1 MSTTIDERVVEMRF
15 DNKQFE
21 SNVATSMSTLE
32 KLKKSLN
39 LTGASKGLEDVGA
52 ATKHVDMSGL
62 GGAVDSV
69 KAKFSALQVVGVTA
83 LANITNSAINAGK
96 SIVKSLTIDPVKS
109 GFNEY
114 ETKIGSIQTIL
125 ANTEHQGTT
134 LDDVTAAL
142 DELNLY
148 ADKTIYNFQE
158 MTRNIGTFTAAGIDL
173 ETSVRSIQGIAN
185 LAAISGS
192 TSQQASTAM
201 YQLSQALATGT
212 VKLQDWNSVV
222 NAGMGGKVFQNALI
236 QTAAMLDGSA
246 NDVAAWQAK
255 NIDAYGSFRESL
267 SRGAWLTSEV
277 LTKTLEQFTMAAEE
291 GSETWEEYKRSLMD
305 TGYTETQ
312 AENILKMANTASDAA
327 TKVKT
332 FTQLM
337 DTLKESAQ
345 SGWAQSWEIIIGD
358 FEKAKAVFTELSDLL
373 GGVIGKSADRR
384 NSFLSEVF
392 TSNWDKLISRINEAG
407 VETEQ
412 FEESLRKVTG
422 DDKLDSLIEKYGSL
436 KDVFRSGAL
445 DAKYL
450 KEALEELG
458 VAGKE
463 AGEAGKEAGEKI
475 KKGLSV
481 DLTNFFKKDHAIALS
496 YDSPDAESVKKI
508 QTALTELGFELPVN
522 GIFKA
527 ETKKAVTDFQKSVG
541 LAGTGV
547 VDQRTIDALIK
558 AGESLERVSEA
569 SEHIGEASETAKVNI
584 DDLVDGIGKLSG
596 RELLFNT
603 IRNSLEAIIKVIGTF
618 RDGWSEIFTTD
629 RMASGLYNAL
639 DALHSF
645 SEKLIISD
653 STANKLK
660 STFKGAIAIF
670 DILTSIVGGA
680 LKAGFDILSSVLDV
694 FGFDVLNITRN
705 IGDVIVAFRDW
716 IAENDVISE
725 MFGKIAE
732 IAKSGIKIVKDW
744 INSFAK
750 LPIVSDVI
758 KEIRRAFIRF
768 SLSAKDM
775 DHAMKKVVEW
785 FESLKD
791 LSIVQLALEKIKSA
805 FDSFNKSIPKA
816 VDAICKWFD
825 AFKQTDGVQKL
836 ISAVE
841 GLIEAFKKLF
851 SGELDSSEFA
861 TELGKNL
868 GKAVASLPE
877 IAAQIAKDFI
887 AGFQNG
893 ISDSVSG
900 VISSIVEFC
909 ANFVA
914 AFASA
919 LGIHSPSVIAYEDGA
934 NFIQGFIDGLKAMLG
949 SVVSVLK
956 KIGEVIVKVFKS
968 LWDSITDENGD
979 IEWGNLFRAGIL
991 VSAVWFLKQIVTAFS
1006 GIAKAFGSIDDLIA
1020 GVNKVLTSFS
1030 KVLNSVA
1037 WDIKA
1042 QAIKKMAIA
1051 VAILAA
1057 TVLVLSQVKDVGNL
1071 WNAVGVVLA
1080 LAAIL
1085 AGLAFALQWLS
1096 KSSATFDL
1104 ANKKFDIS
1112 GLKTSLLQIALAIL
1126 LVAASVKLLGGID
1139 DTETTK
1145 GFERLA
1151 VIAVGMLIFIEIL
1164 GAISNYSGDAS
1175 GIGGMMLKLSAVMIL
1190 MVGVCKLASKL
1201 SIGEM
1206 LKGAAFAAGFA
1217 VFVKF
1222 LVKALTV
1229 GKDSQLAKVA
1239 GLILSVSFSLAL
1251 MVGVCKLVSTLRLEE
1266 VLAGAAFVAGFAV
1279 FVKFLVKALTVGKDS
1294 QLAKVAGLILSVS
1307 FSLALMVGVCKLV
1320 STLRLEEVLAG
1331 AAFVAGFVFL
1341 LKCLVKVLAIGDK
1354 QTIANVASTLLAMS
1368 VAIAIMAAV
1377 AVALSFIPLR
1387 GLAKGIIAVGLL
1399 SGMMA
1404 LMTKSLKGAQN
1415 AKGAIMMMAIAIG
1428 IMAAAVVALSFIDT
1442 GKVIANALAM
1452 SAMMVA
1458 FAFMIKCLKGLK
1470 TGQAIKGALSL
1481 LALMVPLVAFV
1492 GILYLL
1498 DGVEGSTEKII
1509 SLTAAMAAFTIMA
1522 VVLSAVGHVASRA
1535 LKGAGA
1541 LLLLM
1546 GPLYVFVKIL
1556 QMLDGIEDIKDKII
1570 SLVAAMGAMTL
1581 LLGVLTVIGKG
1592 GPAAIV
1598 GIGSLL
1604 ALGASILAVGAIID
1618 EWPFLLDKIEIGVEV
1633 FKKIGSLAESM
1644 GAMAG
1649 FLGAL
1654 TAIGLG
1660 GPAAI
1665 IGIGSLL
1672 ALGASLLAVGA
1683 IIDEWPFLLDKI
1695 EIGVE
1700 VFGKIAGAIG
1710 TIFGNMVSSFGTTA
1724 SDGFTEMCSDLSTA
1738 MDDMVAVSDKA
1749 KKIDTSSFTVISDI
1763 IGALA
1768 DIGSLS
1774 IKTGFDDAFVKLF
1787 SWDKDM
1793 SSVKKFAEDGT
1804 ELFEALGEISS
1815 AAGATTIN
1823 TDAIKQLTGVATDLN
1838 GLRKDITTISSFG
1851 EFIGII
1857 MGQSMANFGA
1867 DCSKFIQEM
1876 VAGFSALKDE
1886 NGAILTLNTTAM
1898 TDLIEA
1904 GNELAKLKNKIGN
1917 ISSFGDLLKE
1927 LMGTGSL
1934 ETFGAD
1940 CSAFISSMSEAFSG
1954 LKNSDG
1960 ANLTLNITAMTDLIE
1975 AGNEL
1980 AKLKNEIGNI
1990 SDLGSYLKEKMGT
2003 GSLETF
2009 GADCSVFISSMSE
2022 AFSGLKNSDGA
2033 NVDLNVISLTDLIE
2047 AGNELAKLKNKIGNI
2062 SSFGDLL
2069 KELMGTGSLE
2079 TFGADCSAFISELM
2093 TGFSALKDE
2102 NGADVSLNLTAFEN
2116 LVTAAEDLNKLQA
2129 SLDGTNDI
2137 IAWFE
2142 GKQDLTGFAEGVKSF
2157 GSSMSEFAESLSDFS
2172 TDKINLAIGVANGVK
2187 DLAIAVEDVPFD
2199 GISDL
2204 LYDGVLADLGGILVA
2219 FNESI
2224 TGIDVKNVSIAV
2236 TATTRLKTLI
2246 AGLSELDASGV
2257 DNFKPVPVGEALSEY
2272 STSVA
2277 SLNIAAIDKSIA
2289 AANKIKAFISSL
2301 SSFKTGGI
2309 DSFKSA
2315 VDNLSAV
2322 NLSGVSDMMTE
2333 YSATMQ
2339 TSGATLANSL
2349 NSGLQSGLD
2358 VIKNTIKTVLSK
2370 AISSV
2375 GSKASAFRA
2384 AGSTLS
2390 SNLAGGISSGRGTA
2404 VSSASSVA
2412 SSAASSAR
2420 GAYTAFYGAGSY
2432 LVIGFAA
2439 GITENTFR
2447 AEAAA
2452 KAMAKDAYEAAR
2464 KELDVNS
2471 PSKVF
2476 KRLGTSVPEGFAI
2489 GLSMLGNEVESS
2501 ASDMA
2506 SVAINTTRDAMA
2518 TVLNTLNTDINSQ
2531 PTIRPIMD
2539 LSDVKTGADAIRG
2552 MFSGV
2557 QTIGVRS
2564 NLNAINASI
2573 NRTLQN
2579 GSNDDIISAINKL
2592 NDNLGNVRG
2601 DTYTVGNVT
2610 YDDGSNVSDAIK
2622 TIVRYARI
2630 GGRV

>member
-39 LTGASKGLEDVGA
+39 LTGASKGLEDVGT
-52 ATKHVDMSGL
+52 ATKRVDMSGL

-114 ETKIGSIQTIL
+114 ETKMGSIQTIL

-142 DELNLY
+142 DKLNLY

-236 QTAAMLDGSA
+236 QTAAVLDGA
-246 NDVAAWQAK
+246 ADDVAAWQAK
-255 NIDAYGSFRESL
+255 NIDAFGSFRESL

-277 LTKTLEQFTMAAEE
+277 LTRTLEQFTMAAEE
-291 GSETWEEYKRSLMD
+291 GSETWEEYKKSLMD
-305 TGYTETQ
+305 TGYTEAQ
-312 AENILKMANTASDAA
+312 AESILKMANTASDAA

-358 FEKAKAVFTELSDLL
+358 FEKAKEVFTELSDLL

-422 DDKLDSLIEKYGSL
+422 DDKLDGLIEKYGSL

-445 DAKYL
+445 DTKYL

-458 VAGKE
+458 AAGKE
-463 AGEAGKEAGEKI
+463 AGEEI
-475 KKGLSV
+475 TKGLSV
-481 DLTNFFKKDHAIALS
+481 DLTNFFKKDHAITLS

-508 QTALTELGFELPVN
+508 QTALTELGFELPVYGID
-522 GIFKA
+522 GIFKT
-527 ETKKAVTDFQKSVG
+527 ETRKAVIDFQKSVG

-547 VDQRTIDALIK
+547 VDQATIDALIK
-558 AGESLERVSEA
+558 AGESLEHISEA

-603 IRNSLEAIIKVIGTF
+603 IRNSLEAIIKVVGTF

-645 SEKLIISD
+645 SEKLIMSD

-660 STFKGAIAIF
+660 STFKGVIAIF

-725 MFGKIAE
+725 MFEKIVE
-732 IAKSGIKIVKDW
+732 IAKNSITIVKDW
-744 INSFAK
+744 VNSFAK

-758 KEIRRAFIRF
+758 KEIRRAFVRF

-775 DHAMKKVVEW
+775 DHAMKKVVQW

-825 AFKQTDGVQKL
+825 VFKQTDGVQKL

-841 GLIEAFKKLF
+841 GLIEAFKRLF

-909 ANFVA
+909 VNFVA

-919 LGIHSPSVIAYEDGA
+919 LGIRSPSVIAYEDGT

-949 SVVSVLK
+949 SVVFVLK

-968 LWDSITDENGD
+968 LWDSITDENGN
-979 IEWGNLFRAGIL
+979 IEWGKIFAAGVLI
-991 VSAVWFLKQIVTAFS
+991 SAAWFLKQIATAFS
-1006 GIAKAFGSIDDLIA
+1006 GIANAFGSIDDLIA

-1057 TVLVLSQVKDVGNL
+1057 TVLVLSQVKDVGKL
-1071 WNAVGVVLA
+1071 WNAVGVVAA
-1080 LAAIL
+1080 LAVIL
-1085 AGLAFALQWLS
+1085 VGLAFALQWLS

-1139 DTETTK
+1139 DTEATK

-1151 VIAVGMLIFIEIL
+1151 VIAVGMLAFVTIL
-1164 GAISNYSGDAS
+1164 GAVSKHSGDVS
-1175 GIGGMMLKLSAVMIL
+1175 GIGGMMLKLSAAMILMVGVCKLASMLSYGEMWKGALFAAGFVAFVKFLVKALSMGNDKQLAKVGGLLLSISLSMTL

-1201 SIGEM
+1201 SGEEM
-1206 LKGAAFAAGFA
+1206 FKGAAFAAGFV

-1266 VLAGAAFVAGFAV
+1266 VLAGV
-1279 FVKFLVKALTVGKDS
+1279 
-1294 QLAKVAGLILSVS
+1294 
-1307 FSLALMVGVCKLV
+1307 
-1320 STLRLEEVLAG
+1320 
-1331 AAFVAGFVFL
+1331 AFVAGFVFL

-1354 QTIANVASTLLAMS
+1354 QKIANVASTLLAMS

-1377 AVALSFIPLR
+1377 AVALSFIPLG
-1387 GLAKGIIAVGLL
+1387 GLAKGIVAVGLL
-1399 SGMMA
+1399 SGMMI
-1404 LMTKSLKGAQN
+1404 LMAKSLKGAQN

-1428 IMAAAVVALSFIDT
+1428 IMAAAVVALSFIDA
-1442 GKVIANALAM
+1442 GKVISNALAM
-1452 SAMMVA
+1452 STMMVA

-1498 DGVEGSTEKII
+1498 DGVEDSTEKII

-1522 VVLSAVGHVASRA
+1522 VVLAAVGNVASSA
-1535 LKGAGA
+1535 LMGVGA

-1546 GPLYVFVKIL
+1546 VPLVAFVGIL
-1556 QMLDGIEDIKDKII
+1556 HLLDGVEGIKDKII
-1570 SLVAAMGAMTL
+1570 SLVAAMAAMTL
-1581 LLGVLTVIGKG
+1581 LLAALTVIG
-1592 GPAAIV
+1592 A
-1598 GIGSLL
+1598 
-1604 ALGASILAVGAIID
+1604 
-1618 EWPFLLDKIEIGVEV
+1618 F
-1633 FKKIGSLAESM
+1633 
-1644 GAMAG
+1644 
-1649 FLGAL
+1649 
-1654 TAIGLG
+1654 

-1665 IGIGSLL
+1665 IGVGSLL
-1672 ALGASLLAVGA
+1672 ALLLAIGGLAVGIGAAMDAGIEIDKFLNNGLPILERLATGIGTMMGNFVSGFGTA
-1683 IIDEWPFLLDKI
+1683 ISEGFVTMSENLSTCMDELTKACDKAKNIDGSAFNGVGTLLDV
-1695 EIGVE
+1695 IGD
-1700 VFGKIAGAIG
+1700 IALTTVGTSLSDIFTLGGTSMDKFQKDGVAFFEAMTAIG
-1710 TIFGNMVSSFGTTA
+1710 TA
-1724 SDGFTEMCSDLSTA
+1724 S
-1738 MDDMVAVSDKA
+1738 
-1749 KKIDTSSFTVISDI
+1749 
-1763 IGALA
+1763 
-1768 DIGSLS
+1768 
-1774 IKTGFDDAFVKLF
+1774 
-1787 SWDKDM
+1787 
-1793 SSVKKFAEDGT
+1793 
-1804 ELFEALGEISS
+1804 
-1815 AAGATTIN
+1815 AG
-1823 TDAIKQLTGVATDLN
+1823 V
-1838 GLRKDITTISSFG
+1838 
-1851 EFIGII
+1851 
-1857 MGQSMANFGA
+1857 
-1867 DCSKFIQEM
+1867 
-1876 VAGFSALKDE
+1876 
-1886 NGAILTLNTTAM
+1886 TLNEESMDSIIAM
-1898 TDLIEA
+1898 AGKLVELQSSIEPIGGVIDFFNGRDDL
-1904 GNELAKLKNKIGN
+1904 G
-1917 ISSFGDLLKE
+1917 
-1927 LMGTGSL
+1927 
-1934 ETFGAD
+1934 TFGANAA
-1940 CSAFISSMSEAFSG
+1940 SFISSMQEAMGALSG
-1954 LKNSDG
+1954 ATFNEEAMGQIISAATGLSTLQSSLKPMDG
-1960 ANLTLNITAMTDLIE
+1960 VIDWFN
-1975 AGNEL
+1975 G
-1980 AKLKNEIGNI
+1980 K
-1990 SDLGSYLKEKMGT
+1990 SDLG
-2003 GSLETF
+2003 TF
-2009 GADCSVFISSMSE
+2009 G
-2022 AFSGLKNSDGA
+2022 
-2033 NVDLNVISLTDLIE
+2033 T
-2047 AGNELAKLKNKIGNI
+2047 KIG
-2062 SSFGDLL
+2062 
-2069 KELMGTGSLE
+2069 
-2079 TFGADCSAFISELM
+2079 
-2093 TGFSALKDE
+2093 
-2102 NGADVSLNLTAFEN
+2102 
-2116 LVTAAEDLNKLQA
+2116 
-2129 SLDGTNDI
+2129 
-2137 IAWFE
+2137 
-2142 GKQDLTGFAEGVKSF
+2142 
-2157 GSSMSEFAESLSDFS
+2157 EFA
-2172 TDKINLAIGVANGVK
+2172 TAMGNLKTNLG
-2187 DLAIAVEDVPFD
+2187 ED
-2199 GISDL
+2199 GISDSVVTSVTNAGNAINAL
-2204 LYDGVLADLGGILVA
+2204 QQALPTTSWFDGKMDLSTFSGYVDKFGTAISSFSSDAVNIDTYAINSAINAAYRIKTLVAAVSDLDTSGLSKLTGSLTSDGAIVNIGQAMSKFSNEVSDIDVSAVATSVTAATRLKALINTLADLDTSGI
-2219 FNESI
+2219 E
-2224 TGIDVKNVSIAV
+2224 
-2236 TATTRLKTLI
+2236 
-2246 AGLSELDASGV
+2246 
-2257 DNFKPVPVGEALSEY
+2257 NFKPVDIGDALKSY
-2272 STSVA
+2272 SNTVS

-2289 AANKIKAFISSL
+2289 VANKIKAFISSL

-2315 VDNLSAV
+2315 VDNLSTV

-2333 YSATMQ
+2333 YSTTMQ
-2339 TSGATLANSL
+2339 TSGVTLANSL
-2349 NSGLQSGLD
+2349 NSGLQSGLG
-2358 VIKNTIKTVLSK
+2358 VIKNTINSVLSK
-2370 AISSV
+2370 AISSIR
-2375 GSKASAFRA
+2375 SKASAFRA

-2390 SNLAGGISSGRGTA
+2390 SNLASGISSGRGTA

-2452 KAMAKDAYEAAR
+2452 AAMAKAAYEAAR

-2518 TVLNTLNTDINSQ
+2518 TVLNTLNTDIDSQ

-2552 MFSGV
+2552 MFNGV
-2557 QTIGVRS
+2557 QTVGVRS

-2592 NDNLGNVRG
+2592 NDNLGNARG

>member
-39 LTGASKGLEDVGA
+39 LSGASKGLENVSA
-52 ATKHVDMSGL
+52 AAKRVDMSGL

-69 KAKFSALQVVGVTA
+69 KAQFSALQVVGVTA

-96 SIVKSLTIDPVKS
+96 NIVKSLTIDPVKS
-109 GFNEY
+109 GLNEY

-142 DELNLY
+142 DRLNLY

-158 MTRNIGTFTAAGIDL
+158 MTRNIGTFTAAGVDL

-192 TSQQASTAM
+192 TSQQASVAM

-212 VKLQDWNSVV
+212 IKLQDWNSVV

-236 QTAAMLDGSA
+236 QTAAVLDGA
-246 NDVAAWQAK
+246 ADDVAAWQAK
-255 NIDAYGSFRESL
+255 NIDAFGSFRESL

-277 LTKTLEQFTMAAEE
+277 LTRTLEQFTMAAEE
-291 GSETWEEYKRSLMD
+291 GSETWEAYKKSLMD
-305 TGYTETQ
+305 TGYTEAQ
-312 AENILKMANTASDAA
+312 AESILKMANTASDAA

-345 SGWAQSWEIIIGD
+345 SGWAQSWEIIIGN
-358 FEKAKAVFTELSDLL
+358 FEEAKAVFTELSDLL
-373 GGVIGKSADRR
+373 GGFIGKTADQR
-384 NSFLSEVF
+384 NNFLSEVF

-407 VETEQ
+407 IETEQ
-412 FEESLRKVTG
+412 FEESIRKVAG
-422 DDKLDSLIEKYGSL
+422 DDNLDDLIEKYGSL
-436 KDVFRSGAL
+436 GEAVRSGAL
-445 DAKYL
+445 DTKYL
-450 KEALEELG
+450 KEALKEIGKTGEE
-458 VAGKE
+458 V
-463 AGEAGKEAGEKI
+463 GEQI
-475 KKGLSV
+475 TKGLSV
-481 DLTNFFKKDHAIALS
+481 DLSDIFPGKYGEATLAWGSDSVESIKK
-496 YDSPDAESVKKI
+496 V
-508 QTALTELGFELPVN
+508 QTALTELGFELPKYGID
-522 GIFKA
+522 GIFED
-527 ETKKAVTDFQKSVG
+527 ETRQAVIDFQKSVG
-541 LAGTGV
+541 LAGTGI
-547 VDQRTIDALIK
+547 VDQATIDALIK
-558 AGESLERVSEA
+558 AGDAIERVGETSEKTGN
-569 SEHIGEASETAKVNI
+569 SIEKTEVNI
-584 DDLVDGIGKLSG
+584 DDLVDSIGKLSG

-603 IRNSLEAIIKVIGTF
+603 IRNSLEAIIKIVETV
-618 RDGWSEIFTTD
+618 REAWSEIFTTD
-629 RMASGLYNAL
+629 RMASGLYNFL

-653 STANKLK
+653 NAANKLK
-660 STFKGAIAIF
+660 STFKGVIAIF

-680 LKAGFDILSSVLDV
+680 LKAVFDILSSVLDT
-694 FGFDVLNITRN
+694 FGFDVLNITRS

-716 IAENDVISE
+716 LAENDLITK
-725 MFGKIAE
+725 MFEKVVE
-732 IAKSGIKIVKDW
+732 VAKSGIKIVKGW
-744 INSFAK
+744 LNSFAK
-750 LPIVSDVI
+750 LPIVNDVI

-775 DHAMKKVVEW
+775 DHTMKKVVEW

-791 LSIVQLALEKIKSA
+791 LSIVQFALEKIKSA

-836 ISAVE
+836 VTAVKD
-841 GLIEAFKKLF
+841 LIDAVKKLL

-868 GKAVASLPE
+868 GKALASLPD
-877 IAAQIAKDFI
+877 IAVQIAKDFI

-900 VISSIVEFC
+900 VISGIIEFC
-909 ANFVA
+909 VNFVT

-919 LGIHSPSVIAYEDGA
+919 LGVHSPSVIAYEDGT
-934 NFIQGFIDGLKAMLG
+934 NFIQGFIDGLKAMIG

-956 KIGEVIVKVFKS
+956 KIGGVIVKVFKS
-968 LWDSITDENGD
+968 LWDSITDENGN
-979 IEWGNLFRAGIL
+979 IEWGKLFAAGIL
-991 VSAVWFLKQIVTAFS
+991 ISAAWFLKQIATAFT
-1006 GIAKAFGSIDDLIA
+1006 GIANAFGSIDDLIA

-1057 TVLVLSQVKDVGNL
+1057 TVLVLSQVKDVGKL
-1071 WNAVGVVLA
+1071 WNAVGVVAA

-1085 AGLAFALQWLS
+1085 VGLAFALQLMS

-1104 ANKKFDIS
+1104 ANKKIDIS
-1112 GLKTSLLQIALAIL
+1112 GLKDSLLQIALAIL
-1126 LVAASVKLLGGID
+1126 LVAASVKLLGRID
-1139 DTETTK
+1139 DTTATK

-1151 VIAVGMLIFIEIL
+1151 VIAVGMLAFVTIL
-1164 GAISNYSGDAS
+1164 GAVSKHGGDVR
-1175 GIGGMMLKLSAVMIL
+1175 GIGGMMLKLSAAMIL

-1201 SIGEM
+1201 SGEEM
-1206 LKGAAFAAGFA
+1206 LKGAAFAAGFVVFVKFLVKA
-1217 VFVKF
+1217 LSMGNDKQLAKVGGLLLSISLSMTLMVGVCKLASKLSDKEILKGAAFAAGFVVFVKF

-1239 GLILSVSFSLAL
+1239 GLILSVSFSLSL
-1251 MVGVCKLVSTLRLEE
+1251 MVGVCKLVSM
-1266 VLAGAAFVAGFAV
+1266 
-1279 FVKFLVKALTVGKDS
+1279 
-1294 QLAKVAGLILSVS
+1294 LS
-1307 FSLALMVGVCKLV
+1307 
-1320 STLRLEEVLAG
+1320 LEEVLAG

-1354 QTIANVASTLLAMS
+1354 QRIANVASTLLAMS

-1377 AVALSFIPLR
+1377 AVALSFIPLG

-1399 SGMMA
+1399 SGMMV
-1404 LMTKSLKGAQN
+1404 LMVKSLKGAQN
-1415 AKGAIMMMAIAIG
+1415 AKGAIMMMAITIG
-1428 IMAAAVVALSFIDT
+1428 IMAAAVAALSFIDT

-1458 FAFMIKCLKGLK
+1458 FAFMIKCLKGLNI
-1470 TGQAIKGALSL
+1470 GQAIKGALGL
-1481 LALMVPLVAFV
+1481 LALMVPLAAFV

-1498 DGVEGSTEKII
+1498 DGGEDSTEKII

-1522 VVLSAVGHVASRA
+1522 VVLSAVGHVAARA
-1535 LKGAGA
+1535 LKGVGA

-1556 QMLDGIEDIKDKII
+1556 QMLDGVEDIKDKII

-1581 LLGVLTVIGKG
+1581 LLGV
-1592 GPAAIV
+1592 
-1598 GIGSLL
+1598 
-1604 ALGASILAVGAIID
+1604 
-1618 EWPFLLDKIEIGVEV
+1618 
-1633 FKKIGSLAESM
+1633 
-1644 GAMAG
+1644 
-1649 FLGAL
+1649 L

-1683 IIDEWPFLLDKI
+1683 IIDEWPFLLDKL
-1695 EIGVE
+1695 EIGIE

-1724 SDGFTEMCSDLSTA
+1724 SDGFAEMCSDLSTA

-1763 IGALA
+1763 IGALV

-1774 IKTGFDDAFVKLF
+1774 IKTGFDDTFVKLF

-1804 ELFEALGEISS
+1804 ELFKALGEISS

-1876 VAGFSALKDE
+1876 VTGFSALKDE
-1886 NGAILTLNTTAM
+1886 NGANVTLNTTTM
-1898 TDLIEA
+1898 TNLI
-1904 GNELAKLKNKIGN
+1904 K
-1917 ISSFGDLLKE
+1917 
-1927 LMGTGSL
+1927 
-1934 ETFGAD
+1934 
-1940 CSAFISSMSEAFSG
+1940 
-1954 LKNSDG
+1954 
-1960 ANLTLNITAMTDLIE
+1960 

-1980 AKLKNEIGNI
+1980 AKLKNE
-1990 SDLGSYLKEKMGT
+1990 
-2003 GSLETF
+2003 
-2009 GADCSVFISSMSE
+2009 
-2022 AFSGLKNSDGA
+2022 
-2033 NVDLNVISLTDLIE
+2033 
-2047 AGNELAKLKNKIGNI
+2047 IGNI

-2093 TGFSALKDE
+2093 NGFSALKDENGADVDLNVSGLATIITEAGKLSEFQNDITNIQSFSDFIAKTFTQDALSKFGTNCSDFITSLTKAFSSLKDE

-2116 LVTAAEDLNKLQA
+2116 LVTVAEDLNKLQA

-2157 GSSMSEFAESLSDFS
+2157 GSSISEFAESLSDFS
-2172 TDKINLAIGVANGVK
+2172 TDKINLAIGVANRVK
-2187 DLAIAVEDVPFD
+2187 DLAIAVEDISFD

-2257 DNFKPVPVGEALSEY
+2257 DNFKPVPIGETLSEY
-2272 STSVA
+2272 STSVV
-2277 SLNIAAIDKSIA
+2277 SLNVAAIDKSIT
-2289 AANKIKAFISSL
+2289 AANKIKTFISSL
-2301 SSFKTGGI
+2301 SGFNTGGV

-2315 VDNLSAV
+2315 VNNLSTV
-2322 NLSGVSDMMTE
+2322 NLSGISDMMIE
-2333 YSATMQ
+2333 YSSKMQ
-2339 TSGATLANSL
+2339 TSGTTLANSL
-2349 NSGLQSGLD
+2349 NSGMQSGLT
-2358 VIKNTIKTVLSK
+2358 VINN
-2370 AISSV
+2370 
-2375 GSKASAFRA
+2375 
-2384 AGSTLS
+2384 TLS
-2390 SNLAGGISSGRGTA
+2390 SVLTKAVSSIRSKAYAFRDAGRILSINLASGISSGRGSA

-2412 SSAASSAR
+2412 SSAATEVNSQ
-2420 GAYTAFYGAGSY
+2420 YGAFRTAGHY
-2432 LVIGFAA
+2432 LVAGFCK
-2439 GITENTFR
+2439 GIDESTWM
-2447 AEAAA
+2447 AKAKA
-2452 KAMAKDAYEAAR
+2452 KAMAKAAVEAA
-2464 KELDVNS
+2464 KAELGVAS

-2476 KRLGTSVPEGFAI
+2476 KQIGAYSAEGFAI
-2489 GLSMLGNEVESS
+2489 GLSMLGNEVEES
-2501 ASDMA
+2501 ASSMA
-2506 SVAINTTRDAMA
+2506 SIAVNTARNTMS
-2518 TVLNTLNTDINSQ
+2518 TVLDTLNTEVDSQ
-2531 PTIRPIMD
+2531 PTIRPIVD
-2539 LSDVKTGADAIRG
+2539 LSDVKTGADAIHG
-2552 MFSGV
+2552 MFNGV
-2557 QTIGVRS
+2557 QTVGVRS

-2573 NRTLQN
+2573 NSKLQN
-2579 GSNDDIISAINKL
+2579 GSNDDVVSAINKL
-2592 NDNLGNVRG
+2592 NDGLANVKG
-2601 DTYTVGNVT
+2601 DTYTFGNFT
-2610 YDDGSNVSDAIK
+2610 YDDGSNISDTIK
-2622 TIVRYARI
+2622 TLIRYAKI

>member
-39 LTGASKGLEDVGA
+39 LSGASKGLENVSA
-52 ATKHVDMSGL
+52 AAKRVDMSGL

-69 KAKFSALQVVGVTA
+69 KAQFSALQVVGVTA

-96 SIVKSLTIDPVKS
+96 NIVKSLTIDPVKS
-109 GFNEY
+109 GLNEY

-142 DELNLY
+142 DRLNLY

-158 MTRNIGTFTAAGIDL
+158 MTRNIGTFTAAGVDL

-192 TSQQASTAM
+192 TSQQASVAM

-212 VKLQDWNSVV
+212 IKLQDWNSVV

-236 QTAAMLDGSA
+236 QTAAVLDGA
-246 NDVAAWQAK
+246 ADDVAAWQAK
-255 NIDAYGSFRESL
+255 NIDAFGSFRESL

-277 LTKTLEQFTMAAEE
+277 LTRTLEQFTMAAEE
-291 GSETWEEYKRSLMD
+291 GSETWEAYKKSLMD
-305 TGYTETQ
+305 TGYTEAQ
-312 AENILKMANTASDAA
+312 AESILKMANTASDAA

-345 SGWAQSWEIIIGD
+345 SGWAQSWEIIIGN
-358 FEKAKAVFTELSDLL
+358 FEEAKAVFTELSDLL
-373 GGVIGKSADRR
+373 GGFIGKTADQR
-384 NSFLSEVF
+384 NNFLSEVF

-407 VETEQ
+407 IETEQ
-412 FEESLRKVTG
+412 FEESIRKVAG
-422 DDKLDSLIEKYGSL
+422 DDNLDDLIEKYGSL
-436 KDVFRSGAL
+436 GEAVRSGAL
-445 DAKYL
+445 DTKYL
-450 KEALEELG
+450 KEALKEIGKTGEE
-458 VAGKE
+458 V
-463 AGEAGKEAGEKI
+463 GEQI
-475 KKGLSV
+475 TKGLSV
-481 DLTNFFKKDHAIALS
+481 DLSDIFPGKYGEATLAWGSDSVESIKK
-496 YDSPDAESVKKI
+496 V
-508 QTALTELGFELPVN
+508 QTALTELGFELPKYGID
-522 GIFKA
+522 GIFED
-527 ETKKAVTDFQKSVG
+527 ETRQAVIDFQKSVG
-541 LAGTGV
+541 LAGTGI
-547 VDQRTIDALIK
+547 VDQATIDALIK
-558 AGESLERVSEA
+558 AGDAIERVGETSEKTGN
-569 SEHIGEASETAKVNI
+569 SIEKTEVNI
-584 DDLVDGIGKLSG
+584 DDLVDSIGKLSG

-603 IRNSLEAIIKVIGTF
+603 IRNSLEAIIKIVETV
-618 RDGWSEIFTTD
+618 REAWSEIFTTD
-629 RMASGLYNAL
+629 RMASGLYNFL

-653 STANKLK
+653 NAANKLK
-660 STFKGAIAIF
+660 STFKGVIAIF

-680 LKAGFDILSSVLDV
+680 LKAVFDILSSVLDT
-694 FGFDVLNITRN
+694 FGFDVLNITRS

-716 IAENDVISE
+716 LAENDLITK
-725 MFGKIAE
+725 MFEKVVE
-732 IAKSGIKIVKDW
+732 VAKSGIKIVKGW
-744 INSFAK
+744 LNSFAK
-750 LPIVSDVI
+750 LPIVNDVI

-775 DHAMKKVVEW
+775 DHTMKKVVEW

-791 LSIVQLALEKIKSA
+791 LSIVQFALEKIKSA

-836 ISAVE
+836 VTAVKD
-841 GLIEAFKKLF
+841 LIDAVKKLL

-868 GKAVASLPE
+868 GKALASLPD
-877 IAAQIAKDFI
+877 IAVQIAKDFI

-900 VISSIVEFC
+900 VISGIIEFC
-909 ANFVA
+909 VNFVT

-919 LGIHSPSVIAYEDGA
+919 LGVHSPSVIAYEDGT
-934 NFIQGFIDGLKAMLG
+934 NFIQGFIDGLKAMIG

-956 KIGEVIVKVFKS
+956 KIGGVIVKVFKS
-968 LWDSITDENGD
+968 LWDSITDENGN
-979 IEWGNLFRAGIL
+979 IEWGKLFAAGIL
-991 VSAVWFLKQIVTAFS
+991 ISAAWFLKQIATAFT
-1006 GIAKAFGSIDDLIA
+1006 GIANAFGSIDDLIA

-1057 TVLVLSQVKDVGNL
+1057 TVLVLSQVKDVGKL
-1071 WNAVGVVLA
+1071 WNAVGVVAA

-1085 AGLAFALQWLS
+1085 VGLAFALQLMS

-1104 ANKKFDIS
+1104 ANKKIDIS
-1112 GLKTSLLQIALAIL
+1112 GLKDSLLQIALAIL
-1126 LVAASVKLLGGID
+1126 LVAASVKLLGRID
-1139 DTETTK
+1139 DTTATK

-1151 VIAVGMLIFIEIL
+1151 VIAVGMLAFVTIL
-1164 GAISNYSGDAS
+1164 GAVSKHGGDVR
-1175 GIGGMMLKLSAVMIL
+1175 GIGGMMLKLSAAMIL

-1201 SIGEM
+1201 SGEEM
-1206 LKGAAFAAGFA
+1206 LKGAAFAAGFVVFVKFLVKA
-1217 VFVKF
+1217 LSMGNDKQLAKVGGLLLSISLSMTLMVGVCKLASKLSDKEILKGAAFAAGFVVFVKF

-1239 GLILSVSFSLAL
+1239 GLILSVSFSLSL
-1251 MVGVCKLVSTLRLEE
+1251 MVGVCKLVSM
-1266 VLAGAAFVAGFAV
+1266 
-1279 FVKFLVKALTVGKDS
+1279 
-1294 QLAKVAGLILSVS
+1294 LS
-1307 FSLALMVGVCKLV
+1307 
-1320 STLRLEEVLAG
+1320 LEEVLAG

-1354 QTIANVASTLLAMS
+1354 QRIANVASTLLAMS

-1377 AVALSFIPLR
+1377 AVALSFIPLG

-1399 SGMMA
+1399 SGMMV
-1404 LMTKSLKGAQN
+1404 LMVKSLKGAQN
-1415 AKGAIMMMAIAIG
+1415 AKGAIMMMAITIG
-1428 IMAAAVVALSFIDT
+1428 IMAAAVAALSFIDT

-1458 FAFMIKCLKGLK
+1458 FAFMIKCLKGLNI
-1470 TGQAIKGALSL
+1470 GQAIKGALGL
-1481 LALMVPLVAFV
+1481 LALMVPLAAFV

-1498 DGVEGSTEKII
+1498 DGGEDSTEKII

-1522 VVLSAVGHVASRA
+1522 VVLSAVGHVAARA
-1535 LKGAGA
+1535 LKGVGA

-1556 QMLDGIEDIKDKII
+1556 QMLDGVEDIKDKII

-1581 LLGVLTVIGKG
+1581 LLGV
-1592 GPAAIV
+1592 
-1598 GIGSLL
+1598 
-1604 ALGASILAVGAIID
+1604 
-1618 EWPFLLDKIEIGVEV
+1618 
-1633 FKKIGSLAESM
+1633 
-1644 GAMAG
+1644 
-1649 FLGAL
+1649 L

-1683 IIDEWPFLLDKI
+1683 IIDEWPFLLDKL
-1695 EIGVE
+1695 EIGIE

-1724 SDGFTEMCSDLSTA
+1724 SDGFAEMCSDLSTA

-1763 IGALA
+1763 IGALV

-1774 IKTGFDDAFVKLF
+1774 IKTGFDDTFVKLF

-1804 ELFEALGEISS
+1804 ELFKALGEISS

-1876 VAGFSALKDE
+1876 VTGFSALKDE
-1886 NGAILTLNTTAM
+1886 NGANVTLNTTTM
-1898 TDLIEA
+1898 TNLI
-1904 GNELAKLKNKIGN
+1904 K
-1917 ISSFGDLLKE
+1917 
-1927 LMGTGSL
+1927 
-1934 ETFGAD
+1934 
-1940 CSAFISSMSEAFSG
+1940 
-1954 LKNSDG
+1954 
-1960 ANLTLNITAMTDLIE
+1960 

-1980 AKLKNEIGNI
+1980 AKLKNE
-1990 SDLGSYLKEKMGT
+1990 
-2003 GSLETF
+2003 
-2009 GADCSVFISSMSE
+2009 
-2022 AFSGLKNSDGA
+2022 
-2033 NVDLNVISLTDLIE
+2033 
-2047 AGNELAKLKNKIGNI
+2047 IGNI

-2093 TGFSALKDE
+2093 NGFSALKDENGADVDLNVSGLATIITEAGKLSEFQNDITNIQSFSDFIAKTFTPDALSKFGTNCSDFITSLTKAFSSLKDE

-2116 LVTAAEDLNKLQA
+2116 LVTVAEDLNKLQA

-2157 GSSMSEFAESLSDFS
+2157 GSSISEFAESLSDFS
-2172 TDKINLAIGVANGVK
+2172 TDKINLAIGVANRVK
-2187 DLAIAVEDVPFD
+2187 DLAIAVEDISFD

-2257 DNFKPVPVGEALSEY
+2257 DNFKPVPIGETLSEY
-2272 STSVA
+2272 STSVV
-2277 SLNIAAIDKSIA
+2277 SLNVAAIDKSIT
-2289 AANKIKAFISSL
+2289 AANKIKTFISSL
-2301 SSFKTGGI
+2301 SGFNTGGV

-2315 VDNLSAV
+2315 VNNLSTV
-2322 NLSGVSDMMTE
+2322 NLSGISDMMIE
-2333 YSATMQ
+2333 YSSKMQ
-2339 TSGATLANSL
+2339 TSGTTLANSL
-2349 NSGLQSGLD
+2349 NSGMQSGLT
-2358 VIKNTIKTVLSK
+2358 VINN
-2370 AISSV
+2370 
-2375 GSKASAFRA
+2375 
-2384 AGSTLS
+2384 TLS
-2390 SNLAGGISSGRGTA
+2390 SVLTKAVSSIRSKAYAFRDAGRILSINLASGISSGRGSA

-2412 SSAASSAR
+2412 SSAATEVNSQ
-2420 GAYTAFYGAGSY
+2420 YGAFRTAGHY
-2432 LVIGFAA
+2432 LVAGFCK
-2439 GITENTFR
+2439 GIDESTWM
-2447 AEAAA
+2447 AKAKA
-2452 KAMAKDAYEAAR
+2452 KAMAKAAVEAA
-2464 KELDVNS
+2464 KAELGVAS

-2476 KRLGTSVPEGFAI
+2476 KQIGAYSAEGFAI
-2489 GLSMLGNEVESS
+2489 GLSMLGNEVEES
-2501 ASDMA
+2501 ASSMA
-2506 SVAINTTRDAMA
+2506 SIAVNTARNTMS
-2518 TVLNTLNTDINSQ
+2518 TVLDTLNTEVDSQ
-2531 PTIRPIMD
+2531 PTIRPIVD
-2539 LSDVKTGADAIRG
+2539 LSDVKTGADAIHG
-2552 MFSGV
+2552 MFNGV
-2557 QTIGVRS
+2557 QTVGVRS

-2573 NRTLQN
+2573 NSKLQN
-2579 GSNDDIISAINKL
+2579 GSNDDVVSAINKL
-2592 NDNLGNVRG
+2592 NDGLANVKG
-2601 DTYTVGNVT
+2601 DTYTFGNFT
-2610 YDDGSNVSDAIK
+2610 YDDGSNISDTIK
-2622 TIVRYARI
+2622 TLIRYAKI

>member
-1 MSTTIDERVVEMRF
+1 
-15 DNKQFE
+15 
-21 SNVATSMSTLE
+21 MSTLE

-39 LTGASKGLEDVGA
+39 LTGASKGLEDVGT
-52 ATKHVDMSGL
+52 ATKRVDMSGL

-83 LANITNSAINAGK
+83 LANITNSAVNAGK
-96 SIVKSLTIDPVKS
+96 STIKSLTIDPVKT
-109 GFNEY
+109 GFDEY
-114 ETKIGSIQTIL
+114 ETKMGSIQTIL

-134 LDDVTAAL
+134 LNDVTAAL
-142 DELNLY
+142 DKLNLY
-148 ADKTIYNFQE
+148 ADKTIYNFKE

-236 QTAAMLDGSA
+236 QTAAVLDGA
-246 NDVAAWQAK
+246 GDDVAAWQAK
-255 NIDAYGSFRESL
+255 NIDAFGSFRESL

-277 LTKTLEQFTMAAEE
+277 LTRTLEQFTMAAEE
-291 GSETWEEYKRSLMD
+291 GSETWEEYKKSLMD
-305 TGYTETQ
+305 TGYTEAQ
-312 AENILKMANTASDAA
+312 AESILKMANTASDAA

-358 FEKAKAVFTELSDLL
+358 FEQAKEVFTELSDLL

-392 TSNWDKLISRINEAG
+392 TSNWDKIISRINEAG

-412 FEESLRKVTG
+412 FEESLRKVAG

-527 ETKKAVTDFQKSVG
+527 ETRKAVIDFQKSVG
-541 LAGTGV
+541 LAGTGA
-547 VDQRTIDALIK
+547 VDQKTIDALIK

-569 SEHIGEASETAKVNI
+569 SEHIGEASEAAKVNI

-660 STFKGAIAIF
+660 STFKGVIAIF

-725 MFGKIAE
+725 MFGKIVE
-732 IAKSGIKIVKDW
+732 IVKSGIKIVKDW
-744 INSFAK
+744 VNSFAK

-758 KEIRRAFIRF
+758 KEIRRAFIGF

-775 DHAMKKVVEW
+775 GHTMKKVVQW
-785 FESLKD
+785 FESLRD

-877 IAAQIAKDFI
+877 IAAQIASNFI
-887 AGFQNG
+887 QGFQNG

-919 LGIHSPSVIAYEDGA
+919 LGIHSSSVIAYEDGT

-979 IEWGNLFRAGIL
+979 IEWRKLFGAGIL
-991 VSAVWFLKQIVTAFS
+991 ISAAWFLKQIATAFS
-1006 GIAKAFGSIDDLIA
+1006 GIANAFGSIDDLIA
-1020 GVNKVLTSFS
+1020 GVNKVLKSFS

-1057 TVLVLSQVKDVGNL
+1057 TVLVLSQVKDVGSL
-1071 WNAVGVVLA
+1071 WNAVGVVFA

-1112 GLKTSLLQIALAIL
+1112 GLKDNLLQIALAIL
-1126 LVAASVKLLGGID
+1126 LVAASVKLLSGID
-1139 DTETTK
+1139 DTEAEK

-1151 VIAVGMLIFIEIL
+1151 VIAVGMLVFIEIL
-1164 GAISNYSGDAS
+1164 GAISNYSGDVS
-1175 GIGGMMLKLSAVMIL
+1175 GIGGMMLKLSAAMILMVGVCKLASKLNGEEMFKGAAFAAGFVVFVKFLVKALSMGNDKELAKVGGLLLSISLAMTL

-1217 VFVKF
+1217 AFVKF
-1222 LVKALTV
+1222 LVKVLTV

-1251 MVGVCKLVSTLRLEE
+1251 MVGVCKLASTL
-1266 VLAGAAFVAGFAV
+1266 
-1279 FVKFLVKALTVGKDS
+1279 
-1294 QLAKVAGLILSVS
+1294 
-1307 FSLALMVGVCKLV
+1307 SLG
-1320 STLRLEEVLAG
+1320 EVLAG

-1354 QTIANVASTLLAMS
+1354 QKIANVASTLLALS

-1377 AVALSFIPLR
+1377 AVALSFIPLG

-1399 SGMMA
+1399 SGMTMLMA
-1404 LMTKSLKGAQN
+1404 RSLKGAQN

-1442 GKVIANALAM
+1442 GEVIANALAM
-1452 SAMMVA
+1452 SAMMAA

-1535 LKGAGA
+1535 LKGVGA

-1556 QMLDGIEDIKDKII
+1556 QMLDGVEDIKDKII

-1592 GPAAIV
+1592 GPAAI
-1598 GIGSLL
+1598 
-1604 ALGASILAVGAIID
+1604 
-1618 EWPFLLDKIEIGVEV
+1618 
-1633 FKKIGSLAESM
+1633 
-1644 GAMAG
+1644 
-1649 FLGAL
+1649 
-1654 TAIGLG
+1654 
-1660 GPAAI
+1660 

-1683 IIDEWPFLLDKI
+1683 IIDEWPCLLDKI
-1695 EIGVE
+1695 EIGIE

-1724 SDGFTEMCSDLSTA
+1724 SDGFAEMCSDLSTA

-1774 IKTGFDDAFVKLF
+1774 IKAGFDDAFVKLF

-1857 MGQSMANFGA
+1857 IGQSMANFGS
-1867 DCSKFIQEM
+1867 DCS
-1876 VAGFSALKDE
+1876 
-1886 NGAILTLNTTAM
+1886 N
-1898 TDLIEA
+1898 
-1904 GNELAKLKNKIGN
+1904 
-1917 ISSFGDLLKE
+1917 
-1927 LMGTGSL
+1927 
-1934 ETFGAD
+1934 
-1940 CSAFISSMSEAFSG
+1940 
-1954 LKNSDG
+1954 
-1960 ANLTLNITAMTDLIE
+1960 
-1975 AGNEL
+1975 
-1980 AKLKNEIGNI
+1980 
-1990 SDLGSYLKEKMGT
+1990 
-2003 GSLETF
+2003 
-2009 GADCSVFISSMSE
+2009 
-2022 AFSGLKNSDGA
+2022 
-2033 NVDLNVISLTDLIE
+2033 
-2047 AGNELAKLKNKIGNI
+2047 
-2062 SSFGDLL
+2062 
-2069 KELMGTGSLE
+2069 
-2079 TFGADCSAFISELM
+2079 FISELM

-2102 NGADVSLNLTAFEN
+2102 NGANVTLNTTAMKELIKAGNELADLKNEIGNIGSLGDLLKELMGTGSLGTFGSDCSNFISELMTGFSALKDENGANVDLNVRGLETIITEAGKLNELQNDITNIQSFSDFIAKTFTPDALSKFGTNCSDFITSLTKAFSSLKDENGADVSLNLTALEN
-2116 LVTAAEDLNKLQA
+2116 LVTAAEDLNELQA
-2129 SLDGTNDI
+2129 SLTGTNDI

-2187 DLAIAVEDVPFD
+2187 DLAIAVEDIDFG

-2204 LYDGVLADLGGILVA
+2204 LYDGVLADLGGILVE

-2236 TATTRLKTLI
+2236 TAAARLKTLI
-2246 AGLSELDASGV
+2246 AGLSELDASGA

-2272 STSVA
+2272 STSVV

-2289 AANKIKAFISSL
+2289 VANRIKAFISNL

-2315 VDNLSAV
+2315 VDNLSTV
-2322 NLSGVSDMMTE
+2322 NLSGVSDMMSE
-2333 YSATMQ
+2333 YSTTMQ
-2339 TSGATLANSL
+2339 TSGVTLANSL
-2349 NSGLQSGLD
+2349 NSGLQSGLG
-2358 VIKNTIKTVLSK
+2358 VIKNTINSVLSK
-2370 AISSV
+2370 VLSSIM
-2375 GSKASAFRA
+2375 SKTSAFRDV
-2384 AGSTLS
+2384 GRLLS
-2390 SNLAGGISSGRGTA
+2390 SGLASGISSGRGNAT
-2404 VSSASSVA
+2404 SSASSVA
-2412 SSAASSAR
+2412 SSAANSAR
-2420 GAYTAFYGAGSY
+2420 GKYTSFYAAGAY
-2432 LVIGFAA
+2432 LVNGFCN
-2439 GITENTFR
+2439 GISENTFR
-2447 AEAAA
+2447 AEAKAA
-2452 KAMAKDAYEAAR
+2452 AMAKAAYEAAR
-2464 KELDVNS
+2464 KELDINS

-2501 ASDMA
+2501 ASGMA

-2518 TVLNTLNTDINSQ
+2518 TVLNTLNTDIDSQ
-2531 PTIRPIMD
+2531 PTIHPIMD

-2552 MFSGV
+2552 MFNGV

>member
-39 LTGASKGLEDVGA
+39 LTGASKGLEDVGT
-52 ATKHVDMSGL
+52 ATKRVDMSGL

-83 LANITNSAINAGK
+83 LANITNSAVNAGK
-96 SIVKSLTIDPVKS
+96 SIIKSLTIDPVKT
-109 GFNEY
+109 GFDEY
-114 ETKIGSIQTIL
+114 ETKMGSIQTIL

-134 LDDVTAAL
+134 LNDVTAAL
-142 DELNLY
+142 DKLNLY
-148 ADKTIYNFQE
+148 ADKTIYNFKE

-236 QTAAMLDGSA
+236 QTAAVLDGA
-246 NDVAAWQAK
+246 GDDVAAWQAK
-255 NIDAYGSFRESL
+255 NIDAFGSFRESL

-277 LTKTLEQFTMAAEE
+277 LTRTLEQFTMAAEE
-291 GSETWEEYKRSLMD
+291 GSETWEEYKKSLMD
-305 TGYTETQ
+305 TGYTEAQ
-312 AENILKMANTASDAA
+312 AESILKMANTASDAA

-358 FEKAKAVFTELSDLL
+358 FEEAKAVFTELSDLL

-412 FEESLRKVTG
+412 FEGSLRKVAG

-481 DLTNFFKKDHAIALS
+481 DLTNFFKKDHAITLS

-527 ETKKAVTDFQKSVG
+527 ETRKAVTDFQKSVG

-569 SEHIGEASETAKVNI
+569 SEHIGEASEAAKVNI

-660 STFKGAIAIF
+660 STFKGVIAIF

-694 FGFDVLNITRN
+694 FGFDVLNITRS

-725 MFGKIAE
+725 MFGKIVE

-791 LSIVQLALEKIKSA
+791 LSIVQLALEKTKSA

-919 LGIHSPSVIAYEDGA
+919 LGIHSPSVISYEDGT

-979 IEWGNLFRAGIL
+979 IEWGKIFAAGIL
-991 VSAVWFLKQIVTAFS
+991 ISAVWFLKQIATAFS

-1057 TVLVLSQVKDVGNL
+1057 TVLVLSQVKDEDVGKL
-1071 WNAVGVVLA
+1071 WNAVGVVFA

-1085 AGLAFALQWLS
+1085 VGLAFALQWLS
-1096 KSSATFDL
+1096 KTSATFDL

-1126 LVAASVKLLGGID
+1126 LVTASVKLLGGID
-1139 DTETTK
+1139 DTEAKK

-1151 VIAVGMLIFIEIL
+1151 VIAVGMLVFIEIL
-1164 GAISNYSGDAS
+1164 GAILNYSGDVS

-1201 SIGEM
+1201 SGGEM
-1206 LKGAAFAAGFA
+1206 FKGAAFATGFVIFVKFLVKALSIGNDKQLAKVGGLLLSISLAMTLMVGVCKLASKLSGGEILKGAAFAAGFV

-1222 LVKALTV
+1222 LVKVLTV

-1251 MVGVCKLVSTLRLEE
+1251 MVGVCKLAS
-1266 VLAGAAFVAGFAV
+1266 A
-1279 FVKFLVKALTVGKDS
+1279 
-1294 QLAKVAGLILSVS
+1294 
-1307 FSLALMVGVCKLV
+1307 
-1320 STLRLEEVLAG
+1320 LRLEEVLAG

-1404 LMTKSLKGAQN
+1404 LMAKSLKGAQN

-1428 IMAAAVVALSFIDT
+1428 IMAAAVAALSFIDT

-1481 LALMVPLVAFV
+1481 LALMVPLVTFV

-1509 SLTAAMAAFTIMA
+1509 SLTAAIAAFTIMA

-1535 LKGAGA
+1535 LKGVGA

-1556 QMLDGIEDIKDKII
+1556 QMLDGVEDIKDKII

-1592 GPAAIV
+1592 GFAAII

-1604 ALGASILAVGAIID
+1604 ALGTSILAVGAVF
-1618 EWPFLLDKIEIGVEV
+1618 EKWPDLLDTLDIGIEV

-1695 EIGVE
+1695 EIGIE

-1710 TIFGNMVSSFGTTA
+1710 AIFGNMVSSFGTTA
-1724 SDGFTEMCSDLSTA
+1724 SDGFAEMCSDLSTA

-1876 VAGFSALKDE
+1876 VTGFSALKDE
-1886 NGAILTLNTTAM
+1886 NGANLTLNTTAM
-1898 TDLIEA
+1898 TDLI
-1904 GNELAKLKNKIGN
+1904 K
-1917 ISSFGDLLKE
+1917 
-1927 LMGTGSL
+1927 
-1934 ETFGAD
+1934 
-1940 CSAFISSMSEAFSG
+1940 
-1954 LKNSDG
+1954 
-1960 ANLTLNITAMTDLIE
+1960 

-1990 SDLGSYLKEKMGT
+1990 S
-2003 GSLETF
+2003 SL
-2009 GADCSVFISSMSE
+2009 
-2022 AFSGLKNSDGA
+2022 
-2033 NVDLNVISLTDLIE
+2033 
-2047 AGNELAKLKNKIGNI
+2047 
-2062 SSFGDLL
+2062 GDLL
-2069 KELMGTGSLE
+2069 KEWMGTGSLE
-2079 TFGADCSAFISELM
+2079 TFGADCSAFISELT
-2093 TGFSALKDE
+2093 TGFSALKDENGANVDLNVSGLATIITEAGKLNEFQNDITNIQSFSDFIAKTFTSNALSKFGTNCSDFIASLTKAFSGLKDE

-2116 LVTAAEDLNKLQA
+2116 LVTAAEDLNELQA

-2272 STSVA
+2272 STSVV
-2277 SLNIAAIDKSIA
+2277 SLNIAAIDESIA
-2289 AANKIKAFISSL
+2289 AANKIKAFISGL

-2315 VDNLSAV
+2315 VDNLSTV

-2333 YSATMQ
+2333 YTTTMQ
-2339 TSGATLANSL
+2339 TSGVTLANSL
-2349 NSGLQSGLD
+2349 NSGLQSGLG

-2375 GSKASAFRA
+2375 GSRASGFRT
-2384 AGSTLS
+2384 AGRLLS
-2390 SNLAGGISSGRGTA
+2390 SNLASGISSGGGTA
-2404 VSSASSVA
+2404 ASAASSIA
-2412 SSAASSAR
+2412 SSAANSAR
-2420 GAYTAFYGAGSY
+2420 GKYTSFYAAGAY
-2432 LVIGFAA
+2432 LVYGFCN
-2439 GITENTFR
+2439 GISENTFR
-2447 AEAAA
+2447 AEAKAA
-2452 KAMAKDAYEAAR
+2452 AMAKAAYEAAR

-2501 ASDMA
+2501 SSDMA

>member
-39 LTGASKGLEDVGA
+39 LSGASKGLENVSA
-52 ATKHVDMSGL
+52 AAKRVDMSGL

-69 KAKFSALQVVGVTA
+69 KAQFSALQVVGVTA

-96 SIVKSLTIDPVKS
+96 NIVKSLTIDPVKS
-109 GFNEY
+109 GLNEY

-134 LDDVTAAL
+134 LDDVAAAL
-142 DELNLY
+142 DRLNLY

-158 MTRNIGTFTAAGIDL
+158 MTRNIGTFTAAGVDL

-192 TSQQASTAM
+192 TSQQASIAM

-236 QTAAMLDGSA
+236 QTAAVLDGA
-246 NDVAAWQAK
+246 ADDVAAWQAK
-255 NIDAYGSFRESL
+255 NIDAFGSFRESL

-277 LTKTLEQFTMAAEE
+277 LTRTLEQFTMAAEE
-291 GSETWEEYKRSLMD
+291 GSETWEAYKKSLMD
-305 TGYTETQ
+305 TGYTEAQ
-312 AENILKMANTASDAA
+312 AESILKMANTASDAA

-345 SGWAQSWEIIIGD
+345 SGWAQSWEIIIGN
-358 FEKAKAVFTELSDLL
+358 FEEAKAVFTELSDLL
-373 GGVIGKSADRR
+373 GGFIGKTADQR
-384 NSFLSEVF
+384 NNFLSEVF

-407 VETEQ
+407 IETEQ
-412 FEESLRKVTG
+412 FEESIRKVAG
-422 DDKLDSLIEKYGSL
+422 DDNLDDLIEKYGSL
-436 KDVFRSGAL
+436 GEAVRSGAL
-445 DAKYL
+445 DTKYL
-450 KEALEELG
+450 KEALKEIGKTGEE
-458 VAGKE
+458 V
-463 AGEAGKEAGEKI
+463 GEQI
-475 KKGLSV
+475 TKGLSV
-481 DLTNFFKKDHAIALS
+481 DLSDIFPSKYGEATLAWGSDSVESIKK
-496 YDSPDAESVKKI
+496 V
-508 QTALTELGFELPVN
+508 QTALTELGFELPKYGID
-522 GIFKA
+522 GIFED
-527 ETKKAVTDFQKSVG
+527 ETRQAVIDFQKSVG
-541 LAGTGV
+541 LAGTGI
-547 VDQRTIDALIK
+547 VDQATIDALIK
-558 AGESLERVSEA
+558 AGDAIERVGETSEKTGN
-569 SEHIGEASETAKVNI
+569 SIEKTEVNI
-584 DDLVDGIGKLSG
+584 DDLVDSIGKLSG

-603 IRNSLEAIIKVIGTF
+603 IRNSLEAIIKIVETVREAWG
-618 RDGWSEIFTTD
+618 EIFTTD
-629 RMASGLYNAL
+629 RMASGLYNFL

-653 STANKLK
+653 NAANKLK
-660 STFKGAIAIF
+660 STFKGVIAIF

-680 LKAGFDILSSVLDV
+680 LKAGFDILSSVLDT

-716 IAENDVISE
+716 LAENDLITK
-725 MFGKIAE
+725 MFEKVVE
-732 IAKSGIKIVKDW
+732 VAKSGIKIVKGW
-744 INSFAK
+744 LNSFAK

-775 DHAMKKVVEW
+775 DHTMKKVVEW

-791 LSIVQLALEKIKSA
+791 LSIVQFALEKIKSA

-836 ISAVE
+836 VTAVKD
-841 GLIEAFKKLF
+841 LIDAVKKLL

-868 GKAVASLPE
+868 GKALASLPE
-877 IAAQIAKDFI
+877 IAVQIAKDFI

-900 VISSIVEFC
+900 VISGIIEFC
-909 ANFVA
+909 VNFVT

-919 LGIHSPSVIAYEDGA
+919 LGVHSPSVIAYEDGT
-934 NFIQGFIDGLKAMLG
+934 NFIQGFIDGLKAMIG

-956 KIGEVIVKVFKS
+956 KIGGVIVKVFKS
-968 LWDSITDENGD
+968 LWDSITDENGN
-979 IEWGNLFRAGIL
+979 IEWGKLFAAGIL
-991 VSAVWFLKQIVTAFS
+991 ISAAWFLKQIATAFS
-1006 GIAKAFGSIDDLIA
+1006 GIANAFGSIDDLIA

-1030 KVLNSVA
+1030 KVLNSIA

-1057 TVLVLSQVKDVGNL
+1057 TVLVLSQVKDVGKL
-1071 WNAVGVVLA
+1071 WNAVGVVAA

-1085 AGLAFALQWLS
+1085 VGLAFALQLMS

-1104 ANKKFDIS
+1104 ASKKIDIS
-1112 GLKTSLLQIALAIL
+1112 GLKDSLLQIALAIL

-1139 DTETTK
+1139 DTTATK

-1151 VIAVGMLIFIEIL
+1151 VIAVGMLAFVTIL
-1164 GAISNYSGDAS
+1164 GAVSKHSGDVRR
-1175 GIGGMMLKLSAVMIL
+1175 IGGMMLKLTAAMIL

-1206 LKGAAFAAGFA
+1206 LKGAAFAAGFVVFVKFLVKA
-1217 VFVKF
+1217 LSMGNDKQLAKVGGLLLSISLSMTLMVGVCKLASKLSGEEMLKGAAFAAGFVVFVKF

-1251 MVGVCKLVSTLRLEE
+1251 MVGVCKLVSMLSLEE
-1266 VLAGAAFVAGFAV
+1266 VF
-1279 FVKFLVKALTVGKDS
+1279 
-1294 QLAKVAGLILSVS
+1294 
-1307 FSLALMVGVCKLV
+1307 
-1320 STLRLEEVLAG
+1320 AG

-1354 QTIANVASTLLAMS
+1354 QKIANVASTLLAMS

-1377 AVALSFIPLR
+1377 AVALSFIPLG

-1399 SGMMA
+1399 SGMMV
-1404 LMTKSLKGAQN
+1404 LMVKSLKGAQN
-1415 AKGAIMMMAIAIG
+1415 AKGAIMMMAITIG
-1428 IMAAAVVALSFIDT
+1428 IMAAAVAALSFIDT
-1442 GKVIANALAM
+1442 GKVIANSLAM

-1458 FAFMIKCLKGLK
+1458 FAFMIKCLKGLNI
-1470 TGQAIKGALSL
+1470 GQAIKGALSL

-1492 GILYLL
+1492 GILYFL
-1498 DGVEGSTEKII
+1498 DGVEDSTEKII

-1535 LKGAGA
+1535 LKGVGA

-1556 QMLDGIEDIKDKII
+1556 QMLDGVEDIKDKII

-1581 LLGVLTVIGKG
+1581 LLGV
-1592 GPAAIV
+1592 
-1598 GIGSLL
+1598 
-1604 ALGASILAVGAIID
+1604 
-1618 EWPFLLDKIEIGVEV
+1618 
-1633 FKKIGSLAESM
+1633 
-1644 GAMAG
+1644 
-1649 FLGAL
+1649 L

-1683 IIDEWPFLLDKI
+1683 IIDEWPFLLDKL
-1695 EIGVE
+1695 EIGIE

-1724 SDGFTEMCSDLSTA
+1724 SDGFAEMCSDLSTA

-1763 IGALA
+1763 IGALV

-1774 IKTGFDDAFVKLF
+1774 IKTGFDDTFVKLF

-1804 ELFEALGEISS
+1804 ELFKALGEISS

-1876 VAGFSALKDE
+1876 VTGFSALKDE
-1886 NGAILTLNTTAM
+1886 NGANVTLNTTAM
-1898 TDLIEA
+1898 TNLI
-1904 GNELAKLKNKIGN
+1904 K
-1917 ISSFGDLLKE
+1917 
-1927 LMGTGSL
+1927 
-1934 ETFGAD
+1934 
-1940 CSAFISSMSEAFSG
+1940 
-1954 LKNSDG
+1954 
-1960 ANLTLNITAMTDLIE
+1960 

-2009 GADCSVFISSMSE
+2009 GADCSAFVSE
-2022 AFSGLKNSDGA
+2022 MNTAFSGLKNSDGA
-2033 NVDLNVISLTDLIE
+2033 NVTLNTTAMTNLIK
-2047 AGNELAKLKNKIGNI
+2047 AGNELAKLKNEIGNI

-2093 TGFSALKDE
+2093 NGFSALKDENGANVDLNVSGLATIITEAGKLSEFQNDITNIQSFSDFIAKTFTPDALSKFGTNCSDFITSLTKAFSSLKDE

-2116 LVTAAEDLNKLQA
+2116 LVTVAEDLNKLQA

-2157 GSSMSEFAESLSDFS
+2157 GSSISEFAESLSDFS
-2172 TDKINLAIGVANGVK
+2172 TDKINLAIGVANRVK
-2187 DLAIAVEDVPFD
+2187 DLAIAVEDISFD

-2257 DNFKPVPVGEALSEY
+2257 DNFKPVPIGETLSEY
-2272 STSVA
+2272 STSVV
-2277 SLNIAAIDKSIA
+2277 SLNVAAIDKSIT
-2289 AANKIKAFISSL
+2289 AANKIKTFISSL
-2301 SSFKTGGI
+2301 SGFNTGGV

-2315 VDNLSAV
+2315 VNNLSTV
-2322 NLSGVSDMMTE
+2322 NLSGISDMMTE
-2333 YSATMQ
+2333 YSSKMQ
-2339 TSGATLANSL
+2339 TSGTTLANSL
-2349 NSGLQSGLD
+2349 NSGMQSGLT
-2358 VIKNTIKTVLSK
+2358 VINN
-2370 AISSV
+2370 
-2375 GSKASAFRA
+2375 
-2384 AGSTLS
+2384 TLS
-2390 SNLAGGISSGRGTA
+2390 SVLTKAVSSIRSKAYAFRDAGRILSINLASGISSGRGSA

-2412 SSAASSAR
+2412 SSAATEVNSQ
-2420 GAYTAFYGAGSY
+2420 YGAFRTAGHY
-2432 LVIGFAA
+2432 LVAGFCK
-2439 GITENTFR
+2439 GIDESTWM
-2447 AEAAA
+2447 AKAKA
-2452 KAMAKDAYEAAR
+2452 KAMAKAAVEAA
-2464 KELDVNS
+2464 KAELGVAS

-2476 KRLGTSVPEGFAI
+2476 KQIGAYSAEGFAI
-2489 GLSMLGNEVESS
+2489 GLSMLGNEVEES
-2501 ASDMA
+2501 ASSMA
-2506 SVAINTTRDAMA
+2506 SIAVNTARNTMS
-2518 TVLNTLNTDINSQ
+2518 TVLDTLNTEVDSQ
-2531 PTIRPIMD
+2531 PTIRPIVD
-2539 LSDVKTGADAIRG
+2539 LSDVKTGADAIHG
-2552 MFSGV
+2552 MFNGV
-2557 QTIGVRS
+2557 QTVGVRS

-2573 NRTLQN
+2573 NSKLQN
-2579 GSNDDIISAINKL
+2579 GSNDDVVSAINKL
-2592 NDNLGNVRG
+2592 NDGLANVKG
-2601 DTYTVGNVT
+2601 DTYTFGNFT
-2610 YDDGSNVSDAIK
+2610 YDDGSNISDTIK
-2622 TIVRYARI
+2622 TLIRYAKI

>member
-52 ATKHVDMSGL
+52 ATKRVDMSGL

-83 LANITNSAINAGK
+83 LANITNSAVNAGK
-96 SIVKSLTIDPVKS
+96 SIIKSLTIDPVKT
-109 GFNEY
+109 GFDEY
-114 ETKIGSIQTIL
+114 ETKMGSIQTIL

-134 LDDVTAAL
+134 LNDVTAAL
-142 DELNLY
+142 DKLNLY
-148 ADKTIYNFQE
+148 ADKTIYNFKE

-192 TSQQASTAM
+192 TSQQASVAM

-255 NIDAYGSFRESL
+255 NIDAFGSFRESL

-277 LTKTLEQFTMAAEE
+277 LTRTLEQFTMAAEE
-291 GSETWEEYKRSLMD
+291 GSETWEEYKKSLMD
-305 TGYTETQ
+305 TGYTEAQ
-312 AENILKMANTASDAA
+312 AESILKMANTASDAA

-412 FEESLRKVTG
+412 FEESLRKVAG

-445 DAKYL
+445 DTKYL

-481 DLTNFFKKDHAIALS
+481 DLTNFFKKDHAITLS

-527 ETKKAVTDFQKSVG
+527 ETRKAVTDFQKSVG

-569 SEHIGEASETAKVNI
+569 SEHIGEASEAAKVNI

-660 STFKGAIAIF
+660 STFKGVIAIF

-725 MFGKIAE
+725 MFGKIVE

-744 INSFAK
+744 VNSFAK

-877 IAAQIAKDFI
+877 IAAQIASNFI
-887 AGFQNG
+887 QGFQNG

-919 LGIHSPSVIAYEDGA
+919 LGIHSPSVIAYEDGT

-968 LWDSITDENGD
+968 LWDSITDENGN
-979 IEWGNLFRAGIL
+979 IEWDKIFDAGIL
-991 VSAVWFLKQIVTAFS
+991 ISAVWFLKQIATAFS

-1057 TVLVLSQVKDVGNL
+1057 TVLVLSQVKDVGKL
-1071 WNAVGVVLA
+1071 WNAVGVVAA

-1085 AGLAFALQWLS
+1085 VGLAFALQWLS

-1139 DTETTK
+1139 DTTATK

-1151 VIAVGMLIFIEIL
+1151 VIAVGMLVFIEIL
-1164 GAISNYSGDAS
+1164 GAISNYSGDVS
-1175 GIGGMMLKLSAVMIL
+1175 GIGGMMLKLSAAMILMVGVCKLASKLSIGEMLKGAAFAAGFAVFVKFLVKALSMGDDKQLAKVGGLLLSISLSMAL

-1229 GKDSQLAKVA
+1229 GKDSQLAGVA

-1251 MVGVCKLVSTLRLEE
+1251 MVGVCKL
-1266 VLAGAAFVAGFAV
+1266 A
-1279 FVKFLVKALTVGKDS
+1279 
-1294 QLAKVAGLILSVS
+1294 
-1307 FSLALMVGVCKLV
+1307 

-1341 LKCLVKVLAIGDK
+1341 LKCLVKVLTIGDK
-1354 QTIANVASTLLAMS
+1354 QAIANVASTLLAMS

-1399 SGMMA
+1399 SGMMM
-1404 LMTKSLKGAQN
+1404 LMARSLKGAQN
-1415 AKGAIMMMAIAIG
+1415 AKGAIVMMAIAIG

-1452 SAMMVA
+1452 SAMMAA

-1522 VVLSAVGHVASRA
+1522 VVLAAVGNVASSA
-1535 LKGAGA
+1535 LMGVGA

-1546 GPLYVFVKIL
+1546 VPLVAFVGIL
-1556 QMLDGIEDIKDKII
+1556 HLLDGVEGIKDNII
-1570 SLVAAMGAMTL
+1570 SLVAAMAAMTL
-1581 LLGVLTVIGKG
+1581 LLAALTVIG
-1592 GPAAIV
+1592 A
-1598 GIGSLL
+1598 
-1604 ALGASILAVGAIID
+1604 
-1618 EWPFLLDKIEIGVEV
+1618 F
-1633 FKKIGSLAESM
+1633 
-1644 GAMAG
+1644 
-1649 FLGAL
+1649 
-1654 TAIGLG
+1654 

-1665 IGIGSLL
+1665 IGVGSLL
-1672 ALGASLLAVGA
+1672 ALLLAIGGLSVGIGA
-1683 IIDEWPFLLDKI
+1683 AMDAGVEIDKFLNNGLPILERLATGIGTMMGNFVSGFGTAVSEGFVTMSENLSTCMDELTKACDKAKNIDGSAFDGVGTLLDV
-1695 EIGVE
+1695 IGD
-1700 VFGKIAGAIG
+1700 IAFTTVGTSLSDIFTLGGTSMDKFQKDGVAFFEAMKAIG
-1710 TIFGNMVSSFGTTA
+1710 TA
-1724 SDGFTEMCSDLSTA
+1724 S
-1738 MDDMVAVSDKA
+1738 
-1749 KKIDTSSFTVISDI
+1749 
-1763 IGALA
+1763 
-1768 DIGSLS
+1768 
-1774 IKTGFDDAFVKLF
+1774 
-1787 SWDKDM
+1787 
-1793 SSVKKFAEDGT
+1793 
-1804 ELFEALGEISS
+1804 
-1815 AAGATTIN
+1815 AG
-1823 TDAIKQLTGVATDLN
+1823 V
-1838 GLRKDITTISSFG
+1838 
-1851 EFIGII
+1851 
-1857 MGQSMANFGA
+1857 
-1867 DCSKFIQEM
+1867 
-1876 VAGFSALKDE
+1876 
-1886 NGAILTLNTTAM
+1886 TLNEESMDSIIAM
-1898 TDLIEA
+1898 AGKLVELQSSIEPIGGVIDFFNGRDDL
-1904 GNELAKLKNKIGN
+1904 G
-1917 ISSFGDLLKE
+1917 
-1927 LMGTGSL
+1927 
-1934 ETFGAD
+1934 TFGANAA
-1940 CSAFISSMSEAFSG
+1940 SFISSMQEAMGALSG
-1954 LKNSDG
+1954 VTFNEEAMGQIISVATG
-1960 ANLTLNITAMTDLIE
+1960 LTKLQSSIEPIGGVIDFFNGRDDL
-1975 AGNEL
+1975 
-1980 AKLKNEIGNI
+1980 
-1990 SDLGSYLKEKMGT
+1990 D
-2003 GSLETF
+2003 TF
-2009 GADCSVFISSMSE
+2009 GANAASFISSMQEAMGALSGVTFNEEAMDQIISAATGLSTLQSSLEPMGGVIDWFKGRSDLGTFGTKIGEFATAMGKLKTNLGEDGISE
-2022 AFSGLKNSDGA
+2022 SVVTSVTNAGNAINALQKALPTTSWFDGKMDLSTFSGY
-2033 NVDLNVISLTDLIE
+2033 VDEFGTAIS
-2047 AGNELAKLKNKIGNI
+2047 
-2062 SSFGDLL
+2062 
-2069 KELMGTGSLE
+2069 
-2079 TFGADCSAFISELM
+2079 
-2093 TGFSALKDE
+2093 GFSSNAVNIDTYAINNAINAAYRIKNLATAVSDLDTSGLSDLKDAIVDIGKAMSKFSNE
-2102 NGADVSLNLTAFEN
+2102 VSDIDVSVVATS
-2116 LVTAAEDLNKLQA
+2116 VTAATRLKAL
-2129 SLDGTNDI
+2129 
-2137 IAWFE
+2137 
-2142 GKQDLTGFAEGVKSF
+2142 
-2157 GSSMSEFAESLSDFS
+2157 
-2172 TDKINLAIGVANGVK
+2172 INA
-2187 DLAIAVEDVPFD
+2187 
-2199 GISDL
+2199 
-2204 LYDGVLADLGGILVA
+2204 LADLDTSGI
-2219 FNESI
+2219 E
-2224 TGIDVKNVSIAV
+2224 
-2236 TATTRLKTLI
+2236 
-2246 AGLSELDASGV
+2246 
-2257 DNFKPVPVGEALSEY
+2257 NFKPVDIGDALKSY
-2272 STSVA
+2272 SSTVA

-2349 NSGLQSGLD
+2349 NSGLQGGLD

-2375 GSKASAFRA
+2375 GSRASGFRT
-2384 AGSTLS
+2384 AGRLLS
-2390 SNLAGGISSGRGTA
+2390 SNLASGISSGGGTA
-2404 VSSASSVA
+2404 ASAASSIA
-2412 SSAASSAR
+2412 SSAANSAR
-2420 GAYTAFYGAGSY
+2420 GKYTSFYAAGAY
-2432 LVIGFAA
+2432 LVYGFCN
-2439 GITENTFR
+2439 GISENTFR
-2447 AEAAA
+2447 AEAKAA
-2452 KAMAKDAYEAAR
+2452 AMAKAAYEAAR

>member
-39 LTGASKGLEDVGA
+39 LTGASKGLEDVGT
-52 ATKHVDMSGL
+52 ATKRVDMSGL

-83 LANITNSAINAGK
+83 LANITNSAVNAGK
-96 SIVKSLTIDPVKS
+96 SIIKSLTIDPVKT

-114 ETKIGSIQTIL
+114 ETKMGSIQTIL

-134 LDDVTAAL
+134 LNDVTAAL
-142 DELNLY
+142 DKLNLY
-148 ADKTIYNFQE
+148 ADKTIYNFKE

-236 QTAAMLDGSA
+236 QTAAVLDGA
-246 NDVAAWQAK
+246 GDDVAAWQAK

-291 GSETWEEYKRSLMD
+291 GSETWEEYKKSLMD
-305 TGYTETQ
+305 TGYTEAQ
-312 AENILKMANTASDAA
+312 AESILKMANTASDAA

-358 FEKAKAVFTELSDLL
+358 FEEAKTVFTELSDLL

-412 FEESLRKVTG
+412 FEESLRKVAG

-481 DLTNFFKKDHAIALS
+481 DLTNFFKKDHAITLS

-629 RMASGLYNAL
+629 RIASGLYNAL

-645 SEKLIISD
+645 SEKLILSD
-653 STANKLK
+653 ENADKLK
-660 STFKGAIAIF
+660 RTFKGVASVF
-670 DILTSIVGGA
+670 DI
-680 LKAGFDILSSVLDV
+680 V
-694 FGFDVLNITRN
+694 F
-705 IGDVIVAFRDW
+705 
-716 IAENDVISE
+716 
-725 MFGKIAE
+725 
-732 IAKSGIKIVKDW
+732 
-744 INSFAK
+744 
-750 LPIVSDVI
+750 
-758 KEIRRAFIRF
+758 
-768 SLSAKDM
+768 
-775 DHAMKKVVEW
+775 
-785 FESLKD
+785 
-791 LSIVQLALEKIKSA
+791 
-805 FDSFNKSIPKA
+805 
-816 VDAICKWFD
+816 
-825 AFKQTDGVQKL
+825 QTV
-836 ISAVE
+836 
-841 GLIEAFKKLF
+841 
-851 SGELDSSEFA
+851 
-861 TELGKNL
+861 
-868 GKAVASLPE
+868 KAVASGIGKLLGNFKGFGSVVLDITASIGDYLTGLRDSAIETKIFGTIVDKIVSVLSKAISVIKNCCSAGKEFGKTLAESFEGP
-877 IAAQIAKDFI
+877 DF
-887 AGFQNG
+887 
-893 ISDSVSG
+893 SG
-900 VISSIVEFC
+900 VLGFFTGIWNIVAKLGSSIASAFGNIGGMIAEALGKGDIFEVLNSGILVGILVGIKKFTSSLTDAFDGVGGFVENITGILNDVRGC
-909 ANFVA
+909 LQAYQNQLN
-914 AFASA
+914 ASA
-919 LGIHSPSVIAYEDGA
+919 L
-934 NFIQGFIDGLKAMLG
+934 LK
-949 SVVSVLK
+949 
-956 KIGEVIVKVFKS
+956 
-968 LWDSITDENGD
+968 
-979 IEWGNLFRAGIL
+979 
-991 VSAVWFLKQIVTAFS
+991 
-1006 GIAKAFGSIDDLIA
+1006 IA
-1020 GVNKVLTSFS
+1020 G
-1030 KVLNSVA
+1030 
-1037 WDIKA
+1037 
-1042 QAIKKMAIA
+1042 A
-1051 VAILAA
+1051 VAILAGSLYLMSTIDEEALGPSIAAIGSLFAMLVGAMALMNTIVTPGAKKIDKITNSLSGMVRTFSMIGLASAVLILAGAMKILSGIDTEGILRSLSGLMGIVVILVYA
-1057 TVLVLSQVKDVGNL
+1057 TKAMDSESSKITKFAGQMILMSIAVGALALVAKLFASMSWEELAKGGAGMLGATVILVSAAKIMNKGSSDITKFAGQMILMSVAVGVLALVAKIFASMSWEELAKGGAGMLGAVTILVAVAKIMDSKFTSITKFAGQMILMSIAVGILSASMKLISTIGWDGIAKGLVAIAGAFVILGLAGYILGPIAPAILMLAGAFTLLGVGMLGIGAGLTLISAGIAALGVSLAAGATSIVAAITVIVSGILELVPTIARIIGEGIVELAKVIGEYAPQLATSGLQLILSVLQTLAANAPQITDALFELLIGVINSLSGHAPALVEALVNLMSSVFKGLVDALKTIGVEKIQDGIDAALGLSALMVAMAVALKVAGGIRIGSALKGVLVLTAMAVPLLAFVG
-1071 WNAVGVVLA
+1071 VLA
-1080 LAAIL
+1080 LADGIDNAMTNALALAALVATCSLMLLPLTLIGGFIGPALLGVVSLLAMAVPMLAFIGIL
-1085 AGLAFALQWLS
+1085 ALMNHVNNASSNALALS
-1096 KSSATFDL
+1096 DFIES
-1104 ANKKFDIS
+1104 IS
-1112 GLKTSLLQIALAIL
+1112 G
-1126 LVAASVKLLGGID
+1126 V
-1139 DTETTK
+1139 
-1145 GFERLA
+1145 
-1151 VIAVGMLIFIEIL
+1151 LI
-1164 GAISNYSGDAS
+1164 
-1175 GIGGMMLKLSAVMIL
+1175 KLSAVAPLALIG
-1190 MVGVCKLASKL
+1190 VGA
-1201 SIGEM
+1201 M
-1206 LKGAAFAAGFA
+1206 A
-1217 VFVKF
+1217 
-1222 LVKALTV
+1222 
-1229 GKDSQLAKVA
+1229 
-1239 GLILSVSFSLAL
+1239 SLAL
-1251 MVGVCKLVSTLRLEE
+1251 LMGAIGVLAVGVGALMEEFPSIQKFLNTGLPVLEQ
-1266 VLAGAAFVAGFAV
+1266 LAG
-1279 FVKFLVKALTVGKDS
+1279 S
-1294 QLAKVAGLILSVS
+1294 
-1307 FSLALMVGVCKLV
+1307 
-1320 STLRLEEVLAG
+1320 
-1331 AAFVAGFVFL
+1331 
-1341 LKCLVKVLAIGDK
+1341 IG
-1354 QTIANVASTLLAMS
+1354 T
-1368 VAIAIMAAV
+1368 
-1377 AVALSFIPLR
+1377 
-1387 GLAKGIIAVGLL
+1387 
-1399 SGMMA
+1399 MMA
-1404 LMTKSLKGAQN
+1404 NFT
-1415 AKGAIMMMAIAIG
+1415 
-1428 IMAAAVVALSFIDT
+1428 T
-1442 GKVIANALAM
+1442 
-1452 SAMMVA
+1452 A
-1458 FAFMIKCLKGLK
+1458 FA
-1470 TGQAIKGALSL
+1470 
-1481 LALMVPLVAFV
+1481 
-1492 GILYLL
+1492 
-1498 DGVEGSTEKII
+1498 E
-1509 SLTAAMAAFTIMA
+1509 
-1522 VVLSAVGHVASRA
+1522 
-1535 LKGAGA
+1535 
-1541 LLLLM
+1541 
-1546 GPLYVFVKIL
+1546 
-1556 QMLDGIEDIKDKII
+1556 
-1570 SLVAAMGAMTL
+1570 
-1581 LLGVLTVIGKG
+1581 
-1592 GPAAIV
+1592 
-1598 GIGSLL
+1598 GIGSSLVKMGEDISGFM
-1604 ALGASILAVGAIID
+1604 AEIAKASENASGID
-1618 EWPFLLDKIEIGVEV
+1618 G
-1633 FKKIGSLAESM
+1633 
-1644 GAMAG
+1644 
-1649 FLGAL
+1649 
-1654 TAIGLG
+1654 
-1660 GPAAI
+1660 
-1665 IGIGSLL
+1665 
-1672 ALGASLLAVGA
+1672 
-1683 IIDEWPFLLDKI
+1683 
-1695 EIGVE
+1695 
-1700 VFGKIAGAIG
+1700 
-1710 TIFGNMVSSFGTTA
+1710 
-1724 SDGFTEMCSDLSTA
+1724 
-1738 MDDMVAVSDKA
+1738 
-1749 KKIDTSSFTVISDI
+1749 
-1763 IGALA
+1763 
-1768 DIGSLS
+1768 
-1774 IKTGFDDAFVKLF
+1774 
-1787 SWDKDM
+1787 
-1793 SSVKKFAEDGT
+1793 
-1804 ELFEALGEISS
+1804 
-1815 AAGATTIN
+1815 
-1823 TDAIKQLTGVATDLN
+1823 
-1838 GLRKDITTISSFG
+1838 
-1851 EFIGII
+1851 
-1857 MGQSMANFGA
+1857 
-1867 DCSKFIQEM
+1867 
-1876 VAGFSALKDE
+1876 
-1886 NGAILTLNTTAM
+1886 
-1898 TDLIEA
+1898 
-1904 GNELAKLKNKIGN
+1904 
-1917 ISSFGDLLKE
+1917 
-1927 LMGTGSL
+1927 
-1934 ETFGAD
+1934 
-1940 CSAFISSMSEAFSG
+1940 SAF
-1954 LKNSDG
+1954 
-1960 ANLTLNITAMTDLIE
+1960 
-1975 AGNEL
+1975 
-1980 AKLKNEIGNI
+1980 
-1990 SDLGSYLKEKMGT
+1990 
-2003 GSLETF
+2003 
-2009 GADCSVFISSMSE
+2009 
-2022 AFSGLKNSDGA
+2022 
-2033 NVDLNVISLTDLIE
+2033 
-2047 AGNELAKLKNKIGNI
+2047 
-2062 SSFGDLL
+2062 
-2069 KELMGTGSLE
+2069 
-2079 TFGADCSAFISELM
+2079 
-2093 TGFSALKDE
+2093 
-2102 NGADVSLNLTAFEN
+2102 
-2116 LVTAAEDLNKLQA
+2116 
-2129 SLDGTNDI
+2129 
-2137 IAWFE
+2137 
-2142 GKQDLTGFAEGVKSF
+2142 
-2157 GSSMSEFAESLSDFS
+2157 
-2172 TDKINLAIGVANGVK
+2172 NGVK
-2187 DLAIAVEDVPFD
+2187 DLLLTLAEIGGASVLTSITDLFTVFTTGQTSLDKFASDGVAFFKAMKKIGEASSEVNINEESMDSIIAMAGKLVELQSSIEPIGGVIDFFNGRDDLGTFGANAASFISSMQEAMGALSGVTFNEEAMGQIISAATGLTELQSSIEPIGGVIDFFNGRDDLGTFGANAASFISSMQEAMGALSGVTFNEEAMGQIISAATGLSTLQSSLEPMGGVINWFKGRSDLGTFGTKIGEFATAMGNLKTNLGED
-2199 GISDL
+2199 GISESVVTSVTNAGNAINALQQALPTTSWFDGKMDL
-2204 LYDGVLADLGGILVA
+2204 STFSGYVDKFGTAISGFSSNAVNIDTYAINNAINAAYRIKNLATAVSDLDTSGLSDLKDAIVDIGKAMSKFSNEVSDIDVSVVATSVTAATRLKALIDALADLDTSGI
-2219 FNESI
+2219 E
-2224 TGIDVKNVSIAV
+2224 
-2236 TATTRLKTLI
+2236 
-2246 AGLSELDASGV
+2246 
-2257 DNFKPVPVGEALSEY
+2257 NFKPVDIGDALKSY
-2272 STSVA
+2272 SNTVA

-2452 KAMAKDAYEAAR
+2452 KAMAKAAYEAAR

>member
-39 LTGASKGLEDVGA
+39 LSGASKGLENVSA
-52 ATKHVDMSGL
+52 AAKRVDMSGL

-69 KAKFSALQVVGVTA
+69 KAQFSALQVVGVTA

-96 SIVKSLTIDPVKS
+96 NIVKSLTIDPVKS
-109 GFNEY
+109 GLNEY

-142 DELNLY
+142 DRLNLY

-158 MTRNIGTFTAAGIDL
+158 MTRNIGTFTAAGVDL

-192 TSQQASTAM
+192 TSQQASVAM

-212 VKLQDWNSVV
+212 IKLQDWNSVV

-236 QTAAMLDGSA
+236 QTAAVLDGA
-246 NDVAAWQAK
+246 ADDVAAWQAK
-255 NIDAYGSFRESL
+255 NIDAFGSFRESL

-277 LTKTLEQFTMAAEE
+277 LTRTLEQFTMAAEE
-291 GSETWEEYKRSLMD
+291 GSETWEAYKKSLMD
-305 TGYTETQ
+305 TGYTEAQ
-312 AENILKMANTASDAA
+312 AESILKMANTASDAA

-345 SGWAQSWEIIIGD
+345 SGWAQSWEIIIGN
-358 FEKAKAVFTELSDLL
+358 FEEAKAVFTELSDLL
-373 GGVIGKSADRR
+373 GGFIGKTADQR
-384 NSFLSEVF
+384 NNFLSEVF

-407 VETEQ
+407 IETEQ
-412 FEESLRKVTG
+412 FEESIRKVAG
-422 DDKLDSLIEKYGSL
+422 DDNLDDLIEKYGSL
-436 KDVFRSGAL
+436 GEAVRSGAL
-445 DAKYL
+445 DTKYL
-450 KEALEELG
+450 KEALKEIGKTGEE
-458 VAGKE
+458 V
-463 AGEAGKEAGEKI
+463 GEQI
-475 KKGLSV
+475 TKGLSV
-481 DLTNFFKKDHAIALS
+481 DLSDIFPGKYGEATLAWGSDSVESIKK
-496 YDSPDAESVKKI
+496 V
-508 QTALTELGFELPVN
+508 QTALTELGFELPKYGID
-522 GIFKA
+522 GIFED
-527 ETKKAVTDFQKSVG
+527 ETRQAVIDFQKSVG
-541 LAGTGV
+541 LAGTGI
-547 VDQRTIDALIK
+547 VDQATIDALIK
-558 AGESLERVSEA
+558 AGDAIERVGETSEKTGN
-569 SEHIGEASETAKVNI
+569 SIEKTEVNI
-584 DDLVDGIGKLSG
+584 DDLVDSIGKLSG

-603 IRNSLEAIIKVIGTF
+603 IRNSLEAIIKIVETV
-618 RDGWSEIFTTD
+618 REAWSEIFTTD
-629 RMASGLYNAL
+629 RMASGLYNFL

-653 STANKLK
+653 NAANKLK
-660 STFKGAIAIF
+660 STFKGVIAIF

-680 LKAGFDILSSVLDV
+680 LKAVFDILSSVLDT
-694 FGFDVLNITRN
+694 FGFDVLNITRS

-716 IAENDVISE
+716 LAENDLITK
-725 MFGKIAE
+725 MFEKVVE
-732 IAKSGIKIVKDW
+732 VAKSGIKIVKGW
-744 INSFAK
+744 LNSFAK
-750 LPIVSDVI
+750 LPIVNDVI

-775 DHAMKKVVEW
+775 DHTMKKVVEW

-791 LSIVQLALEKIKSA
+791 LSIVQFALEKIKSA

-836 ISAVE
+836 VTAVKD
-841 GLIEAFKKLF
+841 LIDAVKKLL

-868 GKAVASLPE
+868 GKALASLPD
-877 IAAQIAKDFI
+877 IAVQIAKDFI

-900 VISSIVEFC
+900 VISGIIEFC
-909 ANFVA
+909 VNFVT

-919 LGIHSPSVIAYEDGA
+919 LGVHSPSVIAYEDGT
-934 NFIQGFIDGLKAMLG
+934 NFIQGFIDGLKAMIG

-956 KIGEVIVKVFKS
+956 KIGGVIVKVFKS
-968 LWDSITDENGD
+968 LWDSITDENGN
-979 IEWGNLFRAGIL
+979 IEWGKLFAAGIL
-991 VSAVWFLKQIVTAFS
+991 ISAAWFLKQIATAFT
-1006 GIAKAFGSIDDLIA
+1006 GIANAFGSIDDLIA

-1057 TVLVLSQVKDVGNL
+1057 TVLVLSQVKDVGKL
-1071 WNAVGVVLA
+1071 WNAVGVVAA

-1085 AGLAFALQWLS
+1085 VGLAFALQLMS

-1104 ANKKFDIS
+1104 ANKKIDIS
-1112 GLKTSLLQIALAIL
+1112 GLKDSLLQIALAIL
-1126 LVAASVKLLGGID
+1126 LVAASVKLLGRID
-1139 DTETTK
+1139 DTTATK

-1151 VIAVGMLIFIEIL
+1151 VIAVGMLAFVTIL
-1164 GAISNYSGDAS
+1164 GAVSKHGGDVR
-1175 GIGGMMLKLSAVMIL
+1175 GIGGMMLKLSAAMIL

-1201 SIGEM
+1201 SGEEM
-1206 LKGAAFAAGFA
+1206 LKGAAFAAGFVVFVKFLVKA
-1217 VFVKF
+1217 LSMGNDKQLAKVGGLLLSISLSMTLMVGVCKLASKLSDKEILKGAAFAAGFVVFVKF

-1239 GLILSVSFSLAL
+1239 GLILSVSFSLSL
-1251 MVGVCKLVSTLRLEE
+1251 MVGVCKLVSM
-1266 VLAGAAFVAGFAV
+1266 
-1279 FVKFLVKALTVGKDS
+1279 
-1294 QLAKVAGLILSVS
+1294 LS
-1307 FSLALMVGVCKLV
+1307 
-1320 STLRLEEVLAG
+1320 LEEVLAG

-1354 QTIANVASTLLAMS
+1354 QRIANVASTLLAMS

-1377 AVALSFIPLR
+1377 AVALSFIPLG

-1399 SGMMA
+1399 SGMMV
-1404 LMTKSLKGAQN
+1404 LMVKSLKGAQN
-1415 AKGAIMMMAIAIG
+1415 AKGAIMMMAITIG
-1428 IMAAAVVALSFIDT
+1428 IMAAAVAALSFIDT

-1458 FAFMIKCLKGLK
+1458 FAFMIKCLKGLNI
-1470 TGQAIKGALSL
+1470 GQAIKGALGL
-1481 LALMVPLVAFV
+1481 LALMVPLAAFV

-1498 DGVEGSTEKII
+1498 DGGEDSTEKII

-1522 VVLSAVGHVASRA
+1522 VVLSAVGHVAARA
-1535 LKGAGA
+1535 LKGVGA

-1556 QMLDGIEDIKDKII
+1556 QMLDGVEDIKDKII

-1581 LLGVLTVIGKG
+1581 LLGV
-1592 GPAAIV
+1592 
-1598 GIGSLL
+1598 
-1604 ALGASILAVGAIID
+1604 
-1618 EWPFLLDKIEIGVEV
+1618 
-1633 FKKIGSLAESM
+1633 
-1644 GAMAG
+1644 
-1649 FLGAL
+1649 L

-1683 IIDEWPFLLDKI
+1683 IIDEWPFLLDKL
-1695 EIGVE
+1695 EIGIE

-1724 SDGFTEMCSDLSTA
+1724 SDGFAEMCSDLSTA

-1763 IGALA
+1763 IGALV

-1774 IKTGFDDAFVKLF
+1774 IKTGFDDTFVKLF

-1804 ELFEALGEISS
+1804 ELFKALGEISS

-1876 VAGFSALKDE
+1876 VTGFSALKDE
-1886 NGAILTLNTTAM
+1886 NGANVTLNTTTM
-1898 TDLIEA
+1898 TNLI
-1904 GNELAKLKNKIGN
+1904 K
-1917 ISSFGDLLKE
+1917 
-1927 LMGTGSL
+1927 
-1934 ETFGAD
+1934 
-1940 CSAFISSMSEAFSG
+1940 
-1954 LKNSDG
+1954 
-1960 ANLTLNITAMTDLIE
+1960 

-1980 AKLKNEIGNI
+1980 AKLKNE
-1990 SDLGSYLKEKMGT
+1990 
-2003 GSLETF
+2003 
-2009 GADCSVFISSMSE
+2009 
-2022 AFSGLKNSDGA
+2022 
-2033 NVDLNVISLTDLIE
+2033 
-2047 AGNELAKLKNKIGNI
+2047 IGNI

-2093 TGFSALKDE
+2093 NGFSALKDENGADVDLNVSGLATIITEAGKLSEFQNDITNIQSFSDFIAKTFTQDALSKFGTNCSGFITSLTKAFSSLKDE

-2116 LVTAAEDLNKLQA
+2116 LVTVAEDLNKLQA

-2157 GSSMSEFAESLSDFS
+2157 GSSISEFAESLSDFS
-2172 TDKINLAIGVANGVK
+2172 TDKINLAIGVANRVK
-2187 DLAIAVEDVPFD
+2187 DLAIAVEDISFD

-2257 DNFKPVPVGEALSEY
+2257 DNFKPVPIGETLSEY
-2272 STSVA
+2272 STSVV
-2277 SLNIAAIDKSIA
+2277 SLNVAAIDKSIT
-2289 AANKIKAFISSL
+2289 AANKIKTFISSL
-2301 SSFKTGGI
+2301 SGFNTGGV

-2315 VDNLSAV
+2315 VNNLSTV
-2322 NLSGVSDMMTE
+2322 NLSGISDMMIE
-2333 YSATMQ
+2333 YSSKMQ
-2339 TSGATLANSL
+2339 TSGTTLANSL
-2349 NSGLQSGLD
+2349 NSGMQSGLT
-2358 VIKNTIKTVLSK
+2358 VINN
-2370 AISSV
+2370 
-2375 GSKASAFRA
+2375 
-2384 AGSTLS
+2384 TLS
-2390 SNLAGGISSGRGTA
+2390 SVLTKAVSSIRSKAYAFRDAGRILSINLASGISSGRGSA

-2412 SSAASSAR
+2412 SSAATEVNSQ
-2420 GAYTAFYGAGSY
+2420 YGAFRTAGHY
-2432 LVIGFAA
+2432 LVAGFCK
-2439 GITENTFR
+2439 GIDESTWM
-2447 AEAAA
+2447 AKAKA
-2452 KAMAKDAYEAAR
+2452 KAMAKAAVEAA
-2464 KELDVNS
+2464 KAELGVAS

-2476 KRLGTSVPEGFAI
+2476 KQIGAYSAEGFAI
-2489 GLSMLGNEVESS
+2489 GLSMLGNEVEES
-2501 ASDMA
+2501 ASSMA
-2506 SVAINTTRDAMA
+2506 SIAVNTARNTMS
-2518 TVLNTLNTDINSQ
+2518 TVLDTLNTEVDSQ
-2531 PTIRPIMD
+2531 PTIRPIVD
-2539 LSDVKTGADAIRG
+2539 LSDVKTGADAIHG
-2552 MFSGV
+2552 MFNGV
-2557 QTIGVRS
+2557 QTVGVRS

-2573 NRTLQN
+2573 NSKLQN
-2579 GSNDDIISAINKL
+2579 GSNDDVVSAINKL
-2592 NDNLGNVRG
+2592 NDGLANVKG
-2601 DTYTVGNVT
+2601 DTYTFGNFT
-2610 YDDGSNVSDAIK
+2610 YDDGSNISDTIK
-2622 TIVRYARI
+2622 TLIRYAKI